1 MDTKDI
7 VQLIKRS
14 NALEAGD
21 LEAMLEIQ
29 ESVHALLGVCERQ
42 GFSYPRADE
51 LKSLAASLP
60 ELPDTR
66 AFTSCLEDFGSAI
79 EGADIS
85 MIDTEG
91 MDDVRTVQAPSE
103 PRGVFPYPDSYFEG
117 VINDAKILSKFIEE
131 ATDHLDKAQFVLIDL
146 EYDPGNAENI
156 NTIFRAFHTLKSS
169 SAFLGIKNIEEIA
182 HAAEE
187 LLSLM
192 RDNQLSV
199 STELIDVIFY
209 GIVFIKNLVDIIVDQ
224 RNNVQKIVED
234 FREINIYR
242 YIQLLDSIKSGHRI
256 RKIGEILLDM
266 GTIDKEMVD
275 SILTAQKGSHK
286 RFGEIAVE
294 EGKVSQDAVDTATE
308 IQKKQKLRNS
318 YVKVS
323 AQRLNELVDLI
334 GELVV
339 NQSIIREVL
348 GNRDITVDQHL
359 TQLEVI
365 SSSIKNNVLSMG
377 MIPIGDTFNHLRVV
391 IRNASKE
398 TGKTVDVHVEGGE
411 TELDRNIIESIY
423 DPLVHI
429 VRNSVDHGLEDR
441 EGRKA
446 AGKKDIGIIQ
456 LSARHRGSGIEI
468 QVSDDGRGIDTEA
481 LLSTALEKGLIQES
495 DMERLRETLKDVYNL
510 LFLPGF
516 STKKNVTE
524 LSGRGVGLDVVRK
537 NIDQIRG
544 KIEITTEK
552 GRGTTFT
559 IKLPLTLAII
569 DGFVT
574 ETNDERFIFPFHVI
588 DEIVV
593 PDTNNLQCMS
603 DGQHFLLHRGLHIP
617 VIFIEELLQSRKPEK
632 DNRVIIVVSLENS
645 QYGIA
650 VQKVLGKQEVVIKS
664 LNSSLHRFDLFSG
677 GTIFGD
683 GSIGFVVDIEALIVQ
698 AQKTGG

>member
-481 LLSTALEKGLIQES
+481 LLSTALEKGLIQE
-495 DMERLRETLKDVYNL
+495 
-510 LFLPGF
+510 
-516 STKKNVTE
+516 
-524 LSGRGVGLDVVRK
+524 
-537 NIDQIRG
+537 
-544 KIEITTEK
+544 
-552 GRGTTFT
+552 
-559 IKLPLTLAII
+559 
-569 DGFVT
+569 
-574 ETNDERFIFPFHVI
+574 
-588 DEIVV
+588 
-593 PDTNNLQCMS
+593 
-603 DGQHFLLHRGLHIP
+603 
-617 VIFIEELLQSRKPEK
+617 
-632 DNRVIIVVSLENS
+632 
-645 QYGIA
+645 
-650 VQKVLGKQEVVIKS
+650 
-664 LNSSLHRFDLFSG
+664 
-677 GTIFGD
+677 
-683 GSIGFVVDIEALIVQ
+683 
-698 AQKTGG
+698 